1 MHEISRPSVQ
11 FSVQSFSHVWL
22 FVTPWTAAC
31 QVSLSTTKS
40 RSLLK
45 LVSVESVMP
54 SNHLI
59 LCRPPLLPSVFPSIR
74 LFSNELVLHI
84 KRPRYWSFSFI
95 ISPSSEYPGLICM
108 NGIMQ
113 YKVFYASFT
122 QRNVFEGHHIK
133 MCLSIFFLFIPAGVP
148 WYTTCGL
155 WTCVLFAG

>member
-1 MHEISRPSVQ
+1 MEGRFKREGISQSVSSVTLSCLTLCNPMDCSMPGLPVHHELPS
-11 FSVQSFSHVWL
+11 L
-22 FVTPWTAAC
+22 C
-31 QVSLSTTKS
+31 
-40 RSLLK
+40 K
-45 LVSVESVMP
+45 LMSIEVVMP

-74 LFSNELVLHI
+74 LFSNESVLHI

-148 WYTTCGL
+148 
-155 WTCVLFAG
+155 